1 MASPDKALEA
11 ALAALAPLKD
21 AGSGRSLLELQWIDQ
36 VRLQPHR
43 AVFRL
48 VPDRLCN
55 SQRERI
61 VSEARAAL
69 LGLEGLRMCRLN

>member
-1 MASPDKALEA
+1 MASPDQALDA

-21 AGSGRSLLELQWIDQ
+21 AGSGRSLVDLQWIDQ
-36 VRLQPHR
+36 VRLQPNR

-48 VPDRLCN
+48 ALPGFAT

-69 LGLEGLRMCRLN
+69 LRLDGRQGRHH